1 MDHSLTTPVVSRPK
15 HLLPH
20 SLRLVSFHTNK
31 IRTDNLRLL
40 SHTSH
45 LHTHRNDSFL
55 CLPIQLQS
63 VYTQTVKVATV
74 NVTQKA
80 AYTTFPLET
89 TQSHQ
94 RAFHATSLR
103 HRTAIYLLFFLYL
116 PQRSKLILTGVCCG
130 GGQREVKGTVTVR
143 VGRSSTSRPSPG
155 HS

>member
-1 MDHSLTTPVVSRPK
+1 MNHSLTTPVVSRPK

-80 AYTTFPLET
+80 AYTTFPLAT

-103 HRTAIYLLFFLYL
+103 HRTDIYVFLNIS
-116 PQRSKLILTGVCCG
+116 PKRSKLILTGVCSG
-130 GGQREVKGTVTVR
+130 GGQRELKGTVTVC
-143 VGRSSTSRPSPG
+143 VGCSSTSRPSPG